1 MIVEQRIYTLNF
13 GSMAGYL
20 AVYEQEG
27 LPIQRRHLPRLL
39 GAFTTDIGP
48 LNQATYLWAYADFA
62 ERARCRSA
70 LSQDPEWPGYV
81 SRIQR
86 FIQAQENRILLPTT
100 FSPGF

>member
-1 MIVEQRIYTLNF
+1 MIVEQRIYSLNF

-48 LNQATYLWAYADFA
+48 LNQATYLWAYEDLP
-62 ERARCRSA
+62 ERARCRAA
-70 LSQDPEWPGYV
+70 LALDPAWPGYV
-81 SRIQR
+81 GRIR
-86 FIQAQENRILLPTT
+86 GFIHSQENCILLPTAFCPT
-100 FSPGF
+100 W